1 MSVRKRTWENGDG
14 TQGESWIVA
23 YRDRSGARRF
33 KSFDLKRD
41 ADAYHAIV
49 NVDVRQGLHI
59 PDSQSVTVAE
69 AGHQWLESCT
79 GLERTTRV
87 QYDGHLRLHIVPLI
101 GATKLSQFTVP
112 MARAFEDKLAKD
124 RSPAMVRK
132 VMTSL
137 GSILA
142 DAQERGLV
150 AQNVVSNLR
159 SHRRGKKK
167 DVGQHRKPKLKVGVD
182 IPAPKEVSALIAAL
196 DRIAP
201 RGRALLLTAIF
212 TGLRASELRGLPW
225 SNVDLKRGELHVHQ
239 RGDRYGV
246 IGPVKTNGSWRTVP
260 LPPMLV
266 TTLREWKLACPP
278 NDLDLVFPSGR
289 GGVRKLSGIIEDD
302 LTPAWIAARVVTRT
316 GKAKYT
322 GMHTLRHFYA
332 SWCIN
337 RKRDGALELPLKVV
351 SVRLGHA
358 SIQMTADRYGH
369 LFPRGDDGTEMG
381 AAEKALMR

>member
-142 DAQERGLV
+142 DAQERG
-150 AQNVVSNLR
+150 
-159 SHRRGKKK
+159 
-167 DVGQHRKPKLKVGVD
+167 P
-182 IPAPKEVSALIAAL
+182 SA
-196 DRIAP
+196 R
-201 RGRALLLTAIF
+201 
-212 TGLRASELRGLPW
+212 
-225 SNVDLKRGELHVHQ
+225 
-239 RGDRYGV
+239 
-246 IGPVKTNGSWRTVP
+246 
-260 LPPMLV
+260 
-266 TTLREWKLACPP
+266 
-278 NDLDLVFPSGR
+278 
-289 GGVRKLSGIIEDD
+289 
-302 LTPAWIAARVVTRT
+302 
-316 GKAKYT
+316 
-322 GMHTLRHFYA
+322 
-332 SWCIN
+332 
-337 RKRDGALELPLKVV
+337 
-351 SVRLGHA
+351 
-358 SIQMTADRYGH
+358 
-369 LFPRGDDGTEMG
+369 
-381 AAEKALMR
+381 

>member
-33 KSFDLKRD
+33 KSF
-41 ADAYHAIV
+41 
-49 NVDVRQGLHI
+49 
-59 PDSQSVTVAE
+59 
-69 AGHQWLESCT
+69 
-79 GLERTTRV
+79 
-87 QYDGHLRLHIVPLI
+87 
-101 GATKLSQFTVP
+101 
-112 MARAFEDKLAKD
+112 
-124 RSPAMVRK
+124 
-132 VMTSL
+132 
-137 GSILA
+137 
-142 DAQERGLV
+142 
-150 AQNVVSNLR
+150 
-159 SHRRGKKK
+159 
-167 DVGQHRKPKLKVGVD
+167 
-182 IPAPKEVSALIAAL
+182 
-196 DRIAP
+196 
-201 RGRALLLTAIF
+201 
-212 TGLRASELRGLPW
+212 
-225 SNVDLKRGELHVHQ
+225 DLKRGELHVHQ

-369 LFPRGDDGTEMG
+369 LFPRGDDGTEMA